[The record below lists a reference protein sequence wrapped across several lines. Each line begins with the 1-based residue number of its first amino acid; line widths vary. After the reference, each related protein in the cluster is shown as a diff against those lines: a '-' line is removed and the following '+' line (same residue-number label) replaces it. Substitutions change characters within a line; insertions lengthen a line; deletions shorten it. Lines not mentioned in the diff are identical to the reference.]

1 MHDRSVQQ
9 VESGLV
15 WIGEEELWR
24 SGDRTGKQELEAGG
38 AELGV
43 ECGAERSGAEGAR
56 HCCWQSRARYPIPS
70 RHTGEALNRTIKD
83 WMNGIGLQ
91 HQLISLPPYL
101 PSLP

>member
-1 MHDRSVQQ
+1 VQQ

-43 ECGAERSGAEGAR
+43 ECGAERSGGDQTLLLA
-56 HCCWQSRARYPIPS
+56 
-70 RHTGEALNRTIKD
+70 
-83 WMNGIGLQ
+83 M
-91 HQLISLPPYL
+91 
-101 PSLP
+101 

>member
-1 MHDRSVQQ
+1 MVALPPRGAMHDRSVQQ

-43 ECGAERSGAEGAR
+43 ECGAERSGGGQTLLLA
-56 HCCWQSRARYPIPS
+56 
-70 RHTGEALNRTIKD
+70 
-83 WMNGIGLQ
+83 M
-91 HQLISLPPYL
+91 
-101 PSLP
+101 